1 MNTQKS
7 VFNRL
12 FSEPKKTELET
23 HKVELGL
30 IDDLKSD
37 YNKVLKEYSKVK
49 KQVKTALTDL
59 KKQKDIIQKLDLDFM
74 DWLGAFN
81 DAEKT
86 AKDLGIELPSEMTK
100 LESKVV
106 KEWNESKTLGSQIKK
121 INI

>member
-1 MNTQKS
+1 MNTQKT

-37 YNKVLKEYSKVK
+37 YNKVSKEYSKVK
-49 KQVKTALTDL
+49 KQVKVALSDL
-59 KKQKDIIQKLDLDFM
+59 KKQEDFIQKLDLDFM
-74 DWLGAFN
+74 DWLIAFQ

-86 AKDLGIELPSEMTK
+86 AKDLGIKLPPEITK
-100 LESKVV
+100 LESKIEN
-106 KEWNESKTLGSQIKK
+106 EWSESKTLRNQIQK